1 YIEAAIVRYG
11 RNPRLEDA
19 LRVYRSR
26 RVEELHNSFAG
37 LFNRREYESALEFI
51 RAALA
56 EFPGNRRLTA
66 DLNLTEQALR
76 QR

>member
-1 YIEAAIVRYG
+1 
-11 RNPRLEDA
+11 
-19 LRVYRSR
+19 
-26 RVEELHNSFAG
+26 VEELHNSFAG